1 MEKLQ
6 RLKSSLET
14 MKTELAIK
22 KSERTNLKE
31 KLKENYDLDSVKQA
45 IKRNKEIEKLLPK
58 VRQKEEDLTEKIESK
73 LDAYEE
79 EQCLD

>member
-79 EQCLD
+79 EQCLG

>member
-1 MEKLQ
+1 
-6 RLKSSLET
+6 
-14 MKTELAIK
+14 
-22 KSERTNLKE
+22 KE